1 MSESKILIVEDD
13 PSLLEGIRAILE
25 LDGYHVLSAENGKQA
40 LDVLRNELICPDLIV
55 SDIMMPYMDGLE
67 LLQAVRQ
74 EPKWLA
80 IPFIF
85 LTAKSDKTDMQRG
98 KILGVDDYLVKPFD
112 GEELLIAVEARLKR
126 QRALRNAQADNVNSL
141 KRNIL
146 TILNHEFRTPL
157 TFVVAY
163 ADMLDVETPSELTE
177 DELLTFLKGVGSGAS
192 RLRRLIENFILL
204 VELETGDAERTFE
217 WRRTT
222 ISDLP
227 VLLQGLADRV
237 IHTYAPGRV
246 CQLELQPDIPAFVAD
261 REYLQ
266 IALTQFLSNAF
277 KFSADHQPIVLGAQ
291 AENGE
296 LHFWVRDFGRGI
308 PPDQLGSIWEI
319 FFQINR
325 DQHEDQG
332 TGSGLAIARG
342 IARLHH
348 GRVQVDSRVHE
359 GSTFSLILPLN
370 RSNA

>member
-1 MSESKILIVEDD
+1 MSQSKILIVEDD

-25 LDGYHVLSAENGKQA
+25 LDGYTVLSAENGLQA
-40 LDVLRNELICPDLIV
+40 LDILRREAVCPDLIV
-55 SDIMMPYMDGLE
+55 SDIMMPYMDGVE
-67 LLQAVRQ
+67 LLQAVRD
-74 EPKWLA
+74 EHRWIA

-85 LTAKSDKTDMQRG
+85 LTAKGDKTDQQRG

-126 QRALRNAQADNVNSL
+126 HNALRTVQADNLNAL

-163 ADMLDVETPSELTE
+163 ADMLNVETPADLTE
-177 DELLTFLKGVGSGAS
+177 DELLAFLKGVGSGAS

-217 WRRTT
+217 WRRLAIDDVHGLLEALAERTVR
-222 ISDLP
+222 IQAPSRQCRLSVERGIP
-227 VLLQGLADRV
+227 VF
-237 IHTYAPGRV
+237 T
-246 CQLELQPDIPAFVAD
+246 AD

-266 IALTQFLSNAF
+266 IALTQFISNAL
-277 KFSADHQPIVLGAQ
+277 KFSPDDTPLVLGAHV
-291 AENGE
+291 EGGE
-296 LHFWVRDFGRGI
+296 LHLWVQDFGRGI
-308 PPDQLGSIWEI
+308 PEDHLETIWEI

-342 IARLHH
+342 IARLHG
-348 GRVQVDSRVHE
+348 GRVAVSSHVDT
-359 GSTFSLILPLN
+359 GSTFSLILPL
-370 RSNA
+370 A